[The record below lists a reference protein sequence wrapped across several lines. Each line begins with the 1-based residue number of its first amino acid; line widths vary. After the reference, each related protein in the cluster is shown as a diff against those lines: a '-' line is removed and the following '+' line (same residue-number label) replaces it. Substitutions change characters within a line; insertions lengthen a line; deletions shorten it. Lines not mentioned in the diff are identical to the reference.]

1 MKKKVLIAVNGDCPY
16 IPEMRKILNDAG
28 IETKQADLGNLSEEG
43 LIKQAA
49 DCVSAIAGPEHWTKK
64 VFDSLPQFR
73 CIIKSGV
80 GLDAIDLEEATK
92 HGVVVA
98 NTPGQNAAAVAEMA
112 CTMILSSLRRTI
124 FCNNWVHG
132 KRLGKLDDI
141 IYSHELSSLTVGL
154 VGFGNIARTV
164 AQMLSGFG
172 CQFLACDVKPNYE
185 LAEKMNVKIVSFE
198 EVIRRSDVIS
208 LHVPLTK
215 ETKYSI
221 NKDTFQMMKR
231 NAIVVNTCRGGVIHE
246 GDLYDALKK
255 HVIQAAA
262 LDVTEI
268 EPLAEDSPLLTLD
281 NIQFTPHTATATYE
295 AMRNLY
301 FTCAK
306 QTIQFYEE
314 QPIDNLVNPDYV
326 KYLKQSEA

>member
-1 MKKKVLIAVNGDCPY
+1 MKKKVLITVSGECPY
-16 IPEMRKILNDAG
+16 IPEMRKILADKG
-28 IETKQADLGNLSEEG
+28 IETKQADLGNLSEKG
-43 LIKQAA
+43 LIAQAS
-49 DCVSAIAGPEHWTKK
+49 DCVSAIAGPEVWTKR

-80 GLDAIDLEEATK
+80 GLDAIDMDEATK
-92 HGVVVA
+92 HGVAVA

-112 CTMILSSLRRTI
+112 CTMILSSLRRTN
-124 FCNNWVHG
+124 FCNDWVHG
-132 KRLGKLDDI
+132 ERTKSIHDG

-172 CQFLACDVKPNYE
+172 CQFLACDVQPDYE
-185 LAEKMNVKIVSFE
+185 LAEKLNVKIVSFE
-198 EVIRRSDVIS
+198 EVITQSDVIS
-208 LHVPLTK
+208 LHVPLTE
-215 ETKYSI
+215 ETKYII
-221 NKDTFQMMKR
+221 NKDTLKMMKN
-231 NAIVVNTCRGGVIHE
+231 NAIVINTCRGGVIHE
-246 GDLYDALKK
+246 GDLYNALKN
-255 HVIQAAA
+255 HVIQWAA

-268 EPLAEDSPLLTLD
+268 EPIEKENPLLTLD

-306 QTIQFYEE
+306 QTIQFYEG
-314 QPIDNLVNPDYV
+314 QPIDNLINPDYV
-326 KYLKQSEA
+326 KYVR